1 MKKLTNLKRDNGFTL
16 IVLAHTP
23 KRLKWQPIE
32 LMDLAGSAL
41 IGNFIDACF
50 TINYSTFEGDKNSRY
65 IKQLKCRFSEMVYHS
80 ENVET
85 VKLAR
90 VKENFTGIEVCV
102 PDELPNVVIAIVF
115 PPFSILWNYH
125 LGIYDLWTTIKK
137 FIICL
142 FLTFLFYFPGLIYAI
157 NELSCR
163 AQAKVREEK
172 YKDLILN

>member
-1 MKKLTNLKRDNGFTL
+1 MIPDHIKKKIDNDEYT
-16 IVLAHTP
+16 
-23 KRLKWQPIE
+23 
-32 LMDLAGSAL
+32 
-41 IGNFIDACF
+41 FID
-50 TINYSTFEGDKNSRY
+50 
-65 IKQLKCRFSEMVYHS
+65 
-80 ENVET
+80 
-85 VKLAR
+85 KLLYGGFGYG
-90 VKENFTGIEVCV
+90 KVCV